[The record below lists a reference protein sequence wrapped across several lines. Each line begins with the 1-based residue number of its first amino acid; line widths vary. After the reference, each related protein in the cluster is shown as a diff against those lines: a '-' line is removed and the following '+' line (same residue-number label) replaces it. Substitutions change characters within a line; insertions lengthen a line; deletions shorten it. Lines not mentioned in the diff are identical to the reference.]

1 MNILSVSSNNRN
13 NSLNRIKNIDN
24 EIKLLEKQKLNVQ
37 EQISKVREG
46 KASED
51 VKRELIKPLEEQ
63 IRILDQQIQQEQMDK
78 IKKDDHKDGKNS
90 LKKNSNNTKADKN
103 SIKFS
108 DDTDNL
114 VNAGLTYSKIK
125 TAHGIKVK
133 ISGES
138 KILKMEAKMDMGRG
152 KFEIAEKKE
161 LKASNLD
168 MNVNKLDKNI
178 AKENKKIK
186 NIENHNTTK
195 PEKEDTNSHEINHKT
210 LDVLA

>member
-1 MNILSVSSNNRN
+1 MLFRS
-13 NSLNRIKNIDN
+13 
-24 EIKLLEKQKLNVQ
+24 
-37 EQISKVREG
+37 
-46 KASED
+46 
-51 VKRELIKPLEEQ
+51 
-63 IRILDQQIQQEQMDK
+63 
-78 IKKDDHKDGKNS
+78 DDHKDGKNS

-178 AKENKKIK
+178 AKENRKIK